1 MVEDPI
7 RRTIEF
13 IHAVNYKIH
22 IMPFWKEY
30 QFDDERIY
38 LPDESLYTLIE
49 KENILKEKHYSII
62 TLQDIYNFILPHK
75 NRP

>member
-22 IMPFWKEY
+22 VMPFWKEY
-30 QFDDERIY
+30 QSDDERIY

-49 KENILKEKHYSII
+49 KENILKKSTI
-62 TLQDIYNFILPHK
+62 Q
-75 NRP
+75 